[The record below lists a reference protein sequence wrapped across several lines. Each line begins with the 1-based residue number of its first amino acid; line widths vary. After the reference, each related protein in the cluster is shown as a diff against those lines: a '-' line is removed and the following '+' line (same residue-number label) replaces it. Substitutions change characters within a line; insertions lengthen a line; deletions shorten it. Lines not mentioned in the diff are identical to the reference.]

1 MSRQESSE
9 GFRDAEPEQARYVV
23 PALRRGLA
31 VLNMFKRDRRVISVP
46 EIAAELGLSRATAF
60 RTSYT
65 LERDGYLVRVSNSFA
80 FRLGP
85 KVLLLGFDY
94 LHTTEVVQCG
104 REPMNALRDRTG
116 FSTHMGVRDGTDVV
130 YVLRAT
136 SHHRLR
142 GDIPVGTRYPCHAV
156 ATGWALLLD
165 MGTAELATLYRG
177 VAMARFTGQTPT
189 SVDDLAR
196 RVAEAQACG
205 HVVFHSGFVSGIA
218 SVSAPI
224 RDSGGA
230 IVAAIN
236 ISDSD
241 TVVTDLDQAT
251 REVMRTAAEISAQLG
266 WRG

>member
-1 MSRQESSE
+1 MSRQDSREE
-9 GFRDAEPEQARYVV
+9 EPEQARYVV
-23 PALRRGLA
+23 SALRRGLA
-31 VLNMFKRDRRVISVP
+31 VLNMFRRDRRIVSVP
-46 EIAAELGLSRATAF
+46 EIAAELDLSRATAF
-60 RTSYT
+60 RMAYT
-65 LERDGYLVRVSNSFA
+65 LERDGYLVRVPNSFA

-104 REPMNALRDRTG
+104 REPLNALRDRTG

-130 YVLRAT
+130 YVLKAS

-156 ATGWALLLD
+156 ATGWALLID
-165 MGTAELATLYRG
+165 IGAGELADLYRD
-177 VAMARFTGQTPT
+177 VAMTRFTEQTPT
-189 SVDDLAR
+189 SVDALAAR
-196 RVAEAQACG
+196 LGEARELG
-205 HVVFHSGFVSGIA
+205 YVTFLSGFVNGIA

-224 RDSGGA
+224 RDGNGA
-230 IVAAIN
+230 VVAAIN

-241 TVVTDLDQAT
+241 TVVTELDRAT
-251 REVMRTAAEISAQLG
+251 REVLRAAAEVSRQLG